1 MALSIIKET
10 IEIDSLMTDGAGNAF
25 ITKRINLREGRMHSL
40 LQVDMFQ
47 DRWPTFDQTTPSNAV
62 VEVVVSAY
70 PSIPTNM
77 DFSPQYGGRP
87 NAYVAAGDD
96 SVMFKEI
103 RQVFDQERI
112 VSFRTDGQQFP
123 SPEIAAQNKT
133 FFYTDHVYINLV
145 WRGAIISEYSNL
157 AFSFLLVLDS
167 KNVPVLTHSLGVLAE
182 SHDAMCATLM
192 SNGHMTSL
200 AILRGNTFPMWRFG
214 GIRPEHMVNPIA
226 ANAYFLPVNTR
237 DAETMTTTPGIR
249 QAVADSRQM
258 SAFDA
263 PFGDRRPAWFRMNLN
278 SGIVAGP
285 VRDQWPPIKHAD
297 NGNVRML

>member
-10 IEIDSLMTDGAGNAF
+10 IELESIKTDGNGNAF
-25 ITKRINLREGRMHSL
+25 ITKRINLQEGRMHSL

-47 DRWPTFDQTTPSNAV
+47 DRFPTFDPTAPQLANF
-62 VEVVVSAY
+62 EVVISAY

-77 DFSPQYGGRP
+77 DFAPGQP
-87 NAYVAAGDD
+87 NSYVAAGDD
-96 SVMFKEI
+96 SVMFKLH
-103 RQVFDQERI
+103 RQVYDLARI
-112 VSFRTDGQQFP
+112 GSFQNATEEQFP

-133 FFYTDHVYINLV
+133 FFYTDHLYINMV
-145 WRGAIISEYSNL
+145 WRGAIIQEYENL
-157 AFSFLLVLDS
+157 AYSFLLVLDS
-167 KNVPVLTHSLGVLAE
+167 KKVPVITHTLGVLAE

-192 SNGHMTSL
+192 SNGRMVSL
-200 AILRGNTFPMWRFG
+200 SVLRGNTFPMWRFG
-214 GIRPEHMVNPIA
+214 GIRPEYMITPTA

-237 DAETMTTTPGIR
+237 DAEAMSTAPQIR
-249 QAVADSRQM
+249 QAVADSREM

-263 PFGDRRPAWFRMNLN
+263 PFGDRRPAWLRINLN
-278 SGIVAGP
+278 SGIVAGA

>member
-10 IEIDSLMTDGAGNAF
+10 IELESIMTDGNGNAF
-25 ITKRINLREGRMHSL
+25 ITKRINLQEGRMHSL

-47 DRWPTFDQTTPSNAV
+47 DRFPTFDPTAPQLANF
-62 VEVVVSAY
+62 EVVISAY

-77 DFSPQYGGRP
+77 DFSPGQP
-87 NAYVAAGDD
+87 NSYVAAGDD
-96 SVMFKEI
+96 SVMFKLH
-103 RQVFDQERI
+103 RQVYDLAR
-112 VSFRTDGQQFP
+112 VGSFQNATEEQFP

-133 FFYTDHVYINLV
+133 FFYTDHVYINMV
-145 WRGAIISEYSNL
+145 WRGAIIQEYQNL
-157 AFSFLLVLDS
+157 AYSFLLVLDS
-167 KNVPVLTHSLGVLAE
+167 KKVPVITHTLGVLAE

-192 SNGHMTSL
+192 SNGRMVTLSV
-200 AILRGNTFPMWRFG
+200 LRGNTFPMWRFG
-214 GIRPEHMVNPIA
+214 GIRPEYMITPTA

-237 DAETMTTTPGIR
+237 DAEAMSTAPQIR
-249 QAVADSRQM
+249 QAVADSREM

-263 PFGDRRPAWFRMNLN
+263 PFGDRRPAWLRINLN
-278 SGIVAGP
+278 SGIVAGA